1 MKETIFKMSLS
12 TATGEELEGAYR
24 GVMKGIRA
32 PWAPVYPSAH
42 FNPVG
47 QNVLPCSHCLQCR
60 RFLRARECFA
70 RESAC

>member
-32 PWAPVYPSAH
+32 PWAPVYPPPPPAH

-47 QNVLPCSHCLQCR
+47 QNVLPCSY
-60 RFLRARECFA
+60 
-70 RESAC
+70 

>member
-47 QNVLPCSHCLQCR
+47 QNVWPCSH
-60 RFLRARECFA
+60 
-70 RESAC
+70 